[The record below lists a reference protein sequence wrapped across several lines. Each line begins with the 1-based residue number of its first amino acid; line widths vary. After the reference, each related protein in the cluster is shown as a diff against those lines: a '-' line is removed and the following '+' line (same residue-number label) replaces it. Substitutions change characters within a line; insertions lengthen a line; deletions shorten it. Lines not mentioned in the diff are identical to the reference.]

1 MLRANPCNP
10 CLVAVRHW
18 SGGGPMWIAQSIDTE
33 RLTRLVIWLWVRPSA
48 PCMDGAAPAH
58 ARRVPDVDCFG
69 ASRLSATAFRQVSCS
84 AVRACQCRQDFGGVA
99 GQERCDGQVEAGE
112 DAAVQH
118 ALRVRQ
124 LRTVVVVFQAEPF
137 QARFGHQPDQVF
149 AHAVA
154 AVGPCKLMRLAY
166 IFDTWGEATLMSAHG

>member
-84 AVRACQCRQDFGGVA
+84 AVRACQCRQD
-99 GQERCDGQVEAGE
+99 
-112 DAAVQH
+112 
-118 ALRVRQ
+118 VRG
-124 LRTVVVVFQAEPF
+124 LQAM
-137 QARFGHQPDQVF
+137 AN
-149 AHAVA
+149 
-154 AVGPCKLMRLAY
+154 AVGKRWVRGVVLYTGTEVIPFAANLHGLPISHLWA
-166 IFDTWGEATLMSAHG
+166 AHG